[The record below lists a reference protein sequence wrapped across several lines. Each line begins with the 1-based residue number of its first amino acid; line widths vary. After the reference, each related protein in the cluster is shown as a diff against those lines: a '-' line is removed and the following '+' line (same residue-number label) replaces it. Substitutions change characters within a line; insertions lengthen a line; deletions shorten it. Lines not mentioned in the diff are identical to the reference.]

1 MKGVFI
7 SAYIAALLCSPAV
20 ASAQASSQSEGFK
33 PVKLVGEW
41 QFQNRETG
49 VKYGG
54 EIAIDILR
62 AGSTG
67 AMQGLVSYDGRQTN
81 DKCSTRG
88 LLSDNPA
95 EAEVVKTQL
104 GYQVAF
110 RLKCASGESPR
121 QFKWNLSCGSDGVCS
136 EPTTRP
142 WGTGIISVREKK

>member
-1 MKGVFI
+1 MKSIFI
-7 SAYIAALLCSPAV
+7 SAFTAALFCSPCV
-20 ASAQASSQSEGFK
+20 VSAQASAPLESFK
-33 PVKLVGEW
+33 AVKLIGEW

-54 EIAIDILR
+54 EITIEILR
-62 AGSTG
+62 AASTG

-88 LLSDNPA
+88 LLSDTPA
-95 EAEVVKTQL
+95 EAEVVNTQS

-142 WGTGIISVREKK
+142 WGTGIIYVREKK